1 MLLVSYSV
9 INAPS
14 NIRPVADEWEWQYQG
29 ACKNVDPE
37 IFFLEHGDRAST
49 KIRKEQKA
57 LTVCRTCPVIQR
69 CLEHAL
75 SVPELYGVW
84 GGMTAD
90 QRIRILNKKQP

>member
-9 INAPS
+9 LNTPL

-49 KIRKEQKA
+49 KIRKQEKA
-57 LTVCRTCPVIQR
+57 LTICRTCPVIQQ
-69 CLEHAL
+69 CLKHAL